1 MPWSGGEGEGVEG
14 GEGSEGER
22 IREVRKKGSGDAN
35 PHKSPPCHSQRRTG
49 AMGDLEAFVHPWRC
63 PSPLPLRLHHNRQGV
78 YIAKGNVGAGLSR
91 DRDT

>member
-1 MPWSGGEGEGVEG
+1 MGGEE
-14 GEGSEGER
+14 
-22 IREVRKKGSGDAN
+22 KGSSDAN